1 MKNKVS
7 YYNIYLYGKTQ
18 SVAELQKE
26 YSFTNGKID
35 SNTYLRA
42 NDAFEYAVR
51 LTRKDKDILKTLDKI
66 IWQLKQCKQPKEKH
80 YLYNQDYK
88 GDIVKDLDENEWIE
102 IPQHL
107 FLLKS
112 ILELN
117 FVMAIHYAKETKRH
131 YMTYNS
137 KYNRKYNIGGI
148 ISSIFTGSISVYFFN
163 ELYDLNLTGFERLVY
178 LIVCSVMILSI
189 GKLCKNIFELLT
201 GVRADCAF
209 LKIKSWLDFWL
220 K

>member
-88 GDIVKDLDENEWIE
+88 GDVVKELEQNHWITTTE
-102 IPQHL
+102 HL
-107 FLLKS
+107 YLLKS
-112 ILELN
+112 ILELD
-117 FVMAIHYAKETKRH
+117 FIQAIHYAEEMKRLH
-131 YMTYNS
+131 
-137 KYNRKYNIGGI
+137 
-148 ISSIFTGSISVYFFN
+148 
-163 ELYDLNLTGFERLVY
+163 GFLQ
-178 LIVCSVMILSI
+178 
-189 GKLCKNIFELLT
+189 
-201 GVRADCAF
+201 
-209 LKIKSWLDFWL
+209 KI
-220 K
+220 